1 MWDKPTLKAI
11 AMVQIPT
18 KRLTFEEYLNYD
30 DGTDTRYELVDGE
43 LIEIPPARGLHAA
56 IAELLNDQFR
66 ALIKRRSLP
75 MVSKQGAIGVRIP
88 QVGKRSTSRI
98 PGVCVVTDEQ
108 WQGLLNRTA
117 VLEDSPPLLVVEVV
131 SEGTKIVAHRRKR
144 AEYNVIE
151 IPEYWLVDFLEDD
164 SKYAPGVTVLTLVEG
179 FYEEAV
185 FRGND
190 RIISQTFPELV
201 LTVEQVLSV
210 I

>member
-1 MWDKPTLKAI
+1 MTQTPT
-11 AMVQIPT
+11 T
-18 KRLTFEEYLNYD
+18 KRLTFEEYLAYD

-43 LIEIPPARGLHAA
+43 LIEMPPARGLHAA
-56 IAELLNDQFR
+56 IAEFLNDQFR
-66 ALIKRRSLP
+66 AFIKKRSLP

-98 PGVCVVTDEQ
+98 PDVCVVTAEQ

-131 SEGTKIVAHRRKR
+131 SEGTKIIDYRRKR

-164 SKYAPGVTVLTLVEG
+164 PKYAPGVTVLTLVEG
-179 FYEEAV
+179 FYEEAI

-190 RIISQTFPELV
+190 RIISQTFPELA
-201 LTVEQVLSV
+201 LTVEQILSV